1 MPRSPMHLVLI
12 GPPGAGKSTV
22 GQALGT
28 LVDIALVSTGVIL
41 REEIQ
46 TGSQLG
52 TEIAQRID
60 AGDFVTDAMIEH
72 VLETQCSRVPAHT
85 GIVFDGYPRNLAQA
99 AVLPRILGAHQRQID
114 AVILLDIP
122 DAVVSER
129 LGGRR
134 MCVTP
139 TEIYPVHINDTEA
152 LARCA
157 QRNGVLTVRPDD
169 APDIIAHR
177 LTVYHRTTAPLIAY
191 YEQQGLLRCID
202 ACTDAVSIARTILA
216 TMHQP
221 IPQA

>member
-22 GQALGT
+22 GQALGA
-28 LVDIALVSTGVIL
+28 LVDIALISTGVIL

-72 VLETQCSRVPAHT
+72 VLETQCSRVPAQT
-85 GIVFDGYPRNLAQA
+85 GIVLDGYPRNLVQA

-139 TEIYPVHINDTEA
+139 TETYPVHINDPDA
-152 LARCA
+152 LALCA
-157 QRNGVLTVRPDD
+157 QRHGVLTVRPDD
-169 APDIIAHR
+169 VPDIIAHR

-191 YEQQGLLRCID
+191 YEQQGLLRRID
-202 ACTDAVSIARTILA
+202 ACTDAESIARSILA

>member
-1 MPRSPMHLVLI
+1 MPRSPIHLVLI

-22 GQALGT
+22 GQALGA
-28 LVDIALVSTGVIL
+28 LVDIVLISTGVIL

-72 VLETQCSRVPAHT
+72 VLETQYSRVPAHT
-85 GIVFDGYPRNLAQA
+85 GIVLDGYPRNLAQA
-99 AVLPRILGAHQRQID
+99 AVLPRILGAHQRHID

-139 TEIYPVHINDTEA
+139 TETYPVHINDPDA
-152 LARCA
+152 LALCA

-169 APDIIAHR
+169 APDIIGHR

-191 YEQQGLLRCID
+191 YEQQGLLRRID

-221 IPQA
+221 ISQA

>member
-1 MPRSPMHLVLI
+1 MPRSPIHLVLI

-22 GQALGT
+22 GQALGA
-28 LVDIALVSTGVIL
+28 LVDIALISTGVIL

-85 GIVFDGYPRNLAQA
+85 GIVLDGYPRNLAQA
-99 AVLPRILGAHQRQID
+99 AVLPRILGAHQRHID
-114 AVILLDIP
+114 AVILLDVP

-139 TEIYPVHINDTEA
+139 TETYPVHINDPDA
-152 LARCA
+152 LALCT

-191 YEQQGLLRCID
+191 YEQQGLLRRID

-221 IPQA
+221 ISLA